1 MSGRN
6 LKCAKAGFLSWALK
20 IRSKKHA
27 VISTNYMSAF
37 WSAID
42 NYIYKFIMAV
52 FPNINTNL
60 FNVIERIVVV
70 LYSKRSVTYLKNCG
84 KCVAENRLCWIQD
97 SLFVLGF
104 FFSKGQGQTFITLF
118 SKKGVS
124 DNAMSR
130 FVQFQTVNVF
140 VILKCLSLSKY
151 RHAS

>member
-60 FNVIERIVVV
+60 FIVVDRIGIG
-70 LYSKRSVTYLKNCG
+70 LYSKCSVTYLKNCG
-84 KCVAENRLCWIQD
+84 KCGWKYTCLNSRFSICVGI
-97 SLFVLGF
+97 

-130 FVQFQTVNVF
+130 FVQLQTVNVI